1 MSNTGI
7 YQWFCLW
14 RWWKMCNSGCVF
26 LFFVCFTSATSNF
39 CQNAVTSTDASLGSD
54 VSVSAAACVF
64 YSLDLS
70 CLQLGHL
77 SATQL
82 KQVIMLSM
90 CESPLPTADTQ
101 RYLFWLRAEWLWNI
115 SFHLRPAAVNG
126 ACVNTQG
133 SVSKSFCALEFP
145 STMVYKEMFRTALFC
160 YLWVAGSTICQ
171 QARRFSI
178 WVFTHKSKCSGSFN
192 FSVAL
197 RGLAKSFSFGVSQWK
212 DHDLPWPFIFRSSL
226 HHAIP
231 LFIDQASTHAK
242 WTLTSHP
249 TPPTPPPKW
258 RSSSVA
264 WSASED
270 HLA

>member
-1 MSNTGI
+1 MTNTGV

-14 RWWKMCNSGCVF
+14 RWWKMSNSGCVF
-26 LFFVCFTSATSNF
+26 FFLRVLPQRQANF
-39 CQNAVTSTDASLGSD
+39 SKCRYLHGCISGSR
-54 VSVSAAACVF
+54 CVYF
-64 YSLDLS
+64 HSGVRFLLADLS

-101 RYLFWLRAEWLWNI
+101 RYLFWLRAEGLWNI

-145 STMVYKEMFRTALFC
+145 STMVYKEMFRTALM
-160 YLWVAGSTICQ
+160 
-171 QARRFSI
+171 
-178 WVFTHKSKCSGSFN
+178 KC
-192 FSVAL
+192 
-197 RGLAKSFSFGVSQWK
+197 
-212 DHDLPWPFIFRSSL
+212 
-226 HHAIP
+226 
-231 LFIDQASTHAK
+231 
-242 WTLTSHP
+242 
-249 TPPTPPPKW
+249 KW
-258 RSSSVA
+258 RSYSVA

-270 HLA
+270 HVA

>member
-26 LFFVCFTSATSNF
+26 CFLCVLPQRQAIFVKMPWPPRMHLWDPMCLFPQRRAFFTRWL
-39 CQNAVTSTDASLGSD
+39 V
-54 VSVSAAACVF
+54 
-64 YSLDLS
+64 
-70 CLQLGHL
+70 
-77 SATQL
+77 
-82 KQVIMLSM
+82 
-90 CESPLPTADTQ
+90 LPTTWPLECHTVETSYHAQ
-101 RYLFWLRAEWLWNI
+101 HVWISIANCGYAKVFVWLRAEWLWNI

-231 LFIDQASTHAK
+231 LFIDQVSTHAK

>member
-1 MSNTGI
+1 M
-7 YQWFCLW
+7 
-14 RWWKMCNSGCVF
+14 RF
-26 LFFVCFTSATSNF
+26 LFF
-39 CQNAVTSTDASLGSD
+39 
-54 VSVSAAACVF
+54 CVF
-64 YSLDLS
+64 YLSGKQILSKCRNLHGCISGSRCVYFHSGARFLLADLS

-82 KQVIMLSM
+82 KQVIMHSM

-101 RYLFWLRAEWLWNI
+101 RYLFWLRAEEHWNI

-145 STMVYKEMFRTALFC
+145 SAMVYKEMFRTALFC

-178 WVFTHKSKCSGSFN
+178 WVFTHKSKCSGSYN

-197 RGLAKSFSFGVSQWK
+197 RRGLAKSFNFCFGVSQWK

-226 HHAIP
+226 HHAIR
-231 LFIDQASTHAK
+231 LFIDQVSTHAK
-242 WTLTSHP
+242 
-249 TPPTPPPKW
+249 
-258 RSSSVA
+258 
-264 WSASED
+264 D
-270 HLA
+270 HGA

>member
-14 RWWKMCNSGCVF
+14 RWWKMSNSGCVF
-26 LFFVCFTSATSNF
+26 FFFVCFTSATSNF
-39 CQNAVTSTDASLGSD
+39 CQNAVYLHGCISGIR
-54 VSVSAAACVF
+54 CVYF
-64 YSLDLS
+64 HSGVRFLLADLS
-70 CLQLGHL
+70 CLQLGNL
-77 SATQL
+77 SATEL

-90 CESPLPTADTQ
+90 CEPPLPTADTQ

-115 SFHLRPAAVNG
+115 RFHLRPAAVNG

-160 YLWVAGSTICQ
+160 YLWVASGAPSSVATS
-171 QARRFSI
+171 ASEDVPFR
-178 WVFTHKSKCSGSFN
+178 VFTHKSKCSGSFN

-197 RGLAKSFSFGVSQWK
+197 RRGLAKSFRFGVSQWK
-212 DHDLPWPFIFRSSL
+212 NQDLPWPFIFRSSL

-231 LFIDQASTHAK
+231 LFIDQVSTHAK
-242 WTLTSHP
+242 MTHAGAIGFDEAMQV
-249 TPPTPPPKW
+249 KII
-258 RSSSVA
+258 
-264 WSASED
+264 
-270 HLA
+270 

>member
-1 MSNTGI
+1 M
-7 YQWFCLW
+7 
-14 RWWKMCNSGCVF
+14 RF
-26 LFFVCFTSATSNF
+26 LFF
-39 CQNAVTSTDASLGSD
+39 
-54 VSVSAAACVF
+54 CVF
-64 YSLDLS
+64 YLSDKQFLSKCRDLHGCISGIRCVCFRSGVRFLLADLS

-197 RGLAKSFSFGVSQWK
+197 RGLPRALALACANGKITIFL
-212 DHDLPWPFIFRSSL
+212 DL
-226 HHAIP
+226 
-231 LFIDQASTHAK
+231 
-242 WTLTSHP
+242 
-249 TPPTPPPKW
+249 
-258 RSSSVA
+258 SSSGA
-264 WSASED
+264 LCTMPYHCS
-270 HLA
+270 